1 MTEYRDAVTGYTIRR
16 YTEGPGRNAKLYFTT
31 ENFTPD
37 DRYFFFNRYENDA
50 ADDAGVYRAD
60 VQTGELLRIVDLAYS
75 HFVLDRVRNVGY
87 VNRNESEVYEV
98 DLTDYSMKKLFDLPE
113 GGRMTCHITAADTGR
128 LACSYQLPSKIYALM
143 VMDPGKEPEVIHMSD
158 YNLGHAQICPTDE
171 NLLFFIH
178 ETGGDA
184 LQRT

>member
-1 MTEYRDAVTGYTIRR
+1 MTEYRDPITGYTIRR
-16 YTEGPGRNAKLYFTT
+16 YTEGPGRNSKLYFTT

-60 VQTGELLRIVDLAYS
+60 VQTGELRRIADLTYS

-113 GGRMTCHITAADTGR
+113 GGRMTCHITAADTAPGIRALARRERGMDDGNSFSVPLTEYADR
-128 LACSYQLPSKIYALM
+128 LRSQ
-143 VMDPGKEPEVIHMSD
+143 
-158 YNLGHAQICPTDE
+158 
-171 NLLFFIH
+171 
-178 ETGGDA
+178 
-184 LQRT
+184 